1 MGTIRTVTEAFIRL
15 VKREIHEGAVLA
27 LADDVFEVKRTP
39 SVLLQGPTLSE
50 NGARRSQTRF
60 IERDRAALTF
70 ESCRA
75 PRLYHLDFDLVVT
88 TDTEGELLD
97 LTEKVAR
104 FYQTHPVLEI
114 GAEGALNLTERL
126 PLGGLK
132 RVNLSNL
139 RQASGRAR
147 IEDCPV
153 YDGEV
158 QRGKLV
164 RDLVLDLQAH

>member
-1 MGTIRTVTEAFIRL
+1 VGTIRTVTETFIRL
-15 VKREIHEGAVLA
+15 VRREIHENAVLV
-27 LADDVFEVKRTP
+27 LPDDVFEVKRTP

-50 NGARRSQTRF
+50 NGARRSQSRC
-60 IERDRAALTF
+60 IERDPEALTF

-88 TDTEGELLD
+88 TATEAELLD
-97 LTEKVAR
+97 LAEKIAR
-104 FYQTHPVLEI
+104 FYQLHPVLEI
-114 GAEGALNLTERL
+114 GAEGTLNLTERL
-126 PLGGLK
+126 PLGGLR

-147 IEDCPV
+147 IEDSPV
-153 YDGEV
+153 YDGEI

-164 RDLVLDLQAH
+164 RDLALDLRAH